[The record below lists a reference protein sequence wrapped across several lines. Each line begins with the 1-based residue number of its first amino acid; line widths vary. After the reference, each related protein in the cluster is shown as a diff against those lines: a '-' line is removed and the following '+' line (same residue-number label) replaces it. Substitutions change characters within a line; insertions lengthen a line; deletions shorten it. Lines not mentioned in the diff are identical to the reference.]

1 MTSTRRLAVG
11 AVLGLLIVPL
21 VSLWIGC
28 GRGTPAAPSNASRIR
43 TLQVLTPHSE
53 ETRTAF
59 ASGFST
65 WCLANYGQQ
74 VHVNYVYRGT
84 PECVEFARQA
94 PQQRAAGAPGI
105 VADVFFGGGI
115 AAHAELAAAGL
126 SRPIRLRDER
136 GGPGPRVQGLP
147 TRDPDLRWMATS
159 LNTFGIVCNEAACA
173 ARGITPPATWTDLA
187 EPRLYG
193 WLSIANPRYSGSHR
207 EAMVLILTHLGWE
220 PGWGVL
226 IRTLANARALESR
239 SGDALR
245 QVRSG
250 AALATLAVN
259 SDGLSLAEGSKGALR
274 YVDPPG
280 ATAASPN
287 LISILAAGE
296 NQDLA
301 DLFVLY
307 VIGEPGQAL
316 WGVRGDLRHP
326 AGRSL
331 YHYPISEA
339 VYAQYGRDLCL
350 ARNPFTEEFGLTL
363 DASVSRKMGRLVQ
376 CLVEAACGP
385 NHVPLQLTW
394 EALIARGLPPEPL
407 AELLAPPFDAATAQA
422 LGDQLAGASEEEVAA
437 RMHDWSALFAEKYAR
452 VRKMLGE

>member
-1 MTSTRRLAVG
+1 M
-11 AVLGLLIVPL
+11 
-21 VSLWIGC
+21 
-28 GRGTPAAPSNASRIR
+28 
-43 TLQVLTPHSE
+43 
-53 ETRTAF
+53 
-59 ASGFST
+59 
-65 WCLANYGQQ
+65 
-74 VHVNYVYRGT
+74 
-84 PECVEFARQA
+84 
-94 PQQRAAGAPGI
+94 
-105 VADVFFGGGI
+105 
-115 AAHAELAAAGL
+115 
-126 SRPIRLRDER
+126 
-136 GGPGPRVQGLP
+136 
-147 TRDPDLRWMATS
+147 
-159 LNTFGIVCNEAACA
+159 
-173 ARGITPPATWTDLA
+173 
-187 EPRLYG
+187 
-193 WLSIANPRYSGSHR
+193 
-207 EAMVLILTHLGWE
+207 
-220 PGWGVL
+220 
-226 IRTLANARALESR
+226 
-239 SGDALR
+239 
-245 QVRSG
+245 RSG

-339 VYAQYGRDLCL
+339 VYAQYGSDLCL

-422 LGDQLAGASEEEVAA
+422 LGDQLAGASNEEVAA